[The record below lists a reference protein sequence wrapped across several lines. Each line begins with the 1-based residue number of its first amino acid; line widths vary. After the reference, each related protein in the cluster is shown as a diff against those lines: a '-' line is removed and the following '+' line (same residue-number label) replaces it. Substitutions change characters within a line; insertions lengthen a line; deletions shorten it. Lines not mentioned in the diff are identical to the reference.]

1 MTSLTDVY
9 GGGVGAAVPRWRRRV
24 GAAAVVLGV
33 AMVVLAL
40 AIAAG
45 PVAEWLGHS
54 DARSVAGVLAGL
66 GLPVALLGVFAVLPA
81 SNPTRAAAAIG
92 ASLAALGVGLF
103 NATYPDRWL
112 SAEPLTALAVIGV
125 YAVGVLVTIW
135 CLFVG
140 VATLSRR
147 RRPGETARVAVT
159 DRGTIELVRS
169 SGDGG
174 GSVGL
179 IGSAPTGEGTVS
191 TGDAG
196 SRESRAT
203 ADGARTE
210 SRTTSASVGPDSYCG
225 NCAHFE
231 YVRADDELAPYCHHH
246 GRLLEDMTA
255 CEAWTGERDQPESD
269 PTGDDR

>member
-1 MTSLTDVY
+1 MTSLTDIY

-24 GAAAVVLGV
+24 GAAAVAAGV

-45 PVAEWLGHS
+45 PAAEWLGHS

-66 GLPVALLGVFAVLPA
+66 GLPVALLGVL
-81 SNPTRAAAAIG
+81 
-92 ASLAALGVGLF
+92 
-103 NATYPDRWL
+103 
-112 SAEPLTALAVIGV
+112 LAVIGV

-169 SGDGG
+169 PGDGG

-179 IGSAPTGEGTVS
+179 IGSAPTGRGTAS

-196 SRESRAT
+196 GREPRAT
-203 ADGARTE
+203 ADGAGTE
-210 SRTTSASVGPDSYCG
+210 SRTTSAPIGPDSYCG

-231 YVRADDELAPYCHHH
+231 YVRADGELTPYCHHH
-246 GRLLEDMTA
+246 DRLIEDMTA
-255 CEAWTGERDQPESD
+255 CEAWTGGHDQPESS

>member
-1 MTSLTDVY
+1 
-9 GGGVGAAVPRWRRRV
+9 
-24 GAAAVVLGV
+24 
-33 AMVVLAL
+33 
-40 AIAAG
+40 
-45 PVAEWLGHS
+45 
-54 DARSVAGVLAGL
+54 
-66 GLPVALLGVFAVLPA
+66 
-81 SNPTRAAAAIG
+81 
-92 ASLAALGVGLF
+92 VGLF
-103 NATYPDRWL
+103 RTTYPDQWL

-169 SGDGG
+169 PGDGG

-179 IGSAPTGEGTVS
+179 IGSAPTGKRTAS

-196 SRESRAT
+196 GREPRTT
-203 ADGARTE
+203 ADGAGTE
-210 SRTTSASVGPDSYCG
+210 SRTASAPIGPDSYCG

-231 YVRADDELAPYCHHH
+231 YVRADGELAPYCHHH
-246 GRLLEDMTA
+246 DRLLEDMTA
-255 CEAWTGERDQPESD
+255 CEAWTRGRGQPESD

>member
-24 GAAAVVLGV
+24 GAAVVAVGVVMVVLG
-33 AMVVLAL
+33 L

-45 PVAEWLGHS
+45 PAAEWLGHS

-103 NATYPDRWL
+103 RATYPDRWL
-112 SAEPLTALAVIGV
+112 STEPLTALAVIIV

-159 DRGTIELVRS
+159 DRGTLELVRS
-169 SGDGG
+169 PGSGG

-179 IGSAPTGEGTVS
+179 IGSAPTG
-191 TGDAG
+191 DAG
-196 SRESRAT
+196 DRESRAT
-203 ADGARTE
+203 ADGAGTE
-210 SRTTSASVGPDSYCG
+210 SRTASAPVGPDSYCG
-225 NCAHFE
+225 NCVHFE
-231 YVRADDELAPYCHHH
+231 YVRADGELAPYCHHH
-246 GRLLEDMTA
+246 DRLLEDMTA
-255 CEAWTGERDQPESD
+255 CEAWTGGRDQPESD
-269 PTGDDR
+269 PTDDDR

>member
-9 GGGVGAAVPRWRRRV
+9 GGGVGAAVPQWRRRV
-24 GAAAVVLGV
+24 GAAAVAVGVATVVLG
-33 AMVVLAL
+33 LAL
-40 AIAAG
+40 AAG
-45 PVAEWLGHS
+45 PAAEWLGHN

-103 NATYPDRWL
+103 RATYPDRWL
-112 SAEPLTALAVIGV
+112 AAEPVTALAVIGV

-140 VATLSRR
+140 VATLNRR
-147 RRPGETARVAVT
+147 RAPGETARVAIT
-159 DRGTIELVRS
+159 DRGTIRLVRS

-179 IGSAPTGEGTVS
+179 VGSGPTGS
-191 TGDAG
+191 TQ
-196 SRESRAT
+196 AT
-203 ADGARTE
+203 AGTDDRAGATAGDGGGASAR
-210 SRTTSASVGPDSYCG
+210 SVTGPDSYCG
-225 NCAHFE
+225 NCTHFE
-231 YVRADDELAPYCHHH
+231 YVRADGELAPYCHHH
-246 GRLLEDMTA
+246 DRLLEDMTA
-255 CEAWTGERDQPESD
+255 CEAWTERHRAEVSD
-269 PTGDDR
+269 PDSDEP